1 MDARCQVRRGHEEG
15 GQHTTGAS
23 NRGTESVRRIGGG
36 SWYRRSP
43 RTFSEEDRSGPS
55 GRPGLRRRGG
65 LSHVPGREGSPGML
79 GVSQREPRRGGLHG
93 APPEGRPAAWL
104 PGPASRAG
112 RGLQSGLLTVSV
124 TLAMSLN
131 LSEPRLLNATGRML
145 TGNAEP
151 LNGVSSS
158 GELWDFC
165 EFQLVGAS
173 CQQARDPG
181 SQAGWR
187 QDC

>member
-65 LSHVPGREGSPGML
+65 LSHVPGREGGPGML

-93 APPEGRPAAWL
+93 APLQGRPAAWL

-131 LSEPRLLNATGRML
+131 LSEP
-145 TGNAEP
+145 
-151 LNGVSSS
+151 
-158 GELWDFC
+158 
-165 EFQLVGAS
+165 
-173 CQQARDPG
+173 QAPQRDREDAHRKCRAPKWSFFLG
-181 SQAGWR
+181 GTLGFL
-187 QDC
+187 